1 MYCIQFCQVCILFFL
16 FTALFFLDIVIMKN
30 LKLIT
35 LITIFI
41 FEITCATSPTGRS
54 RILLV
59 KDPEMNQS
67 GIEAFQ
73 EIKSKTPIETGA
85 RQNTYVKCIANA
97 ILDVVNDDT
106 GVQSWE
112 IVVFKDDTANAFAL
126 PGGKIGVHTG
136 ILPVAKT
143 SGQLAAV
150 LGHEVAH
157 VLARH
162 GAERVSDAQI
172 VNKGMGAVGSAS
184 GNNSAVMGALGA
196 GAKFGVMLPFSRK
209 HESEADI
216 LGLEYM
222 AKAGFDPKESVEL
235 WKNMAAM
242 GGSKP
247 MEIMSTH
254 PSDETRMKQLNDKL
268 PDANKLYNEAIEKGK
283 RPNCSL

>member
-1 MYCIQFCQVCILFFL
+1 
-16 FTALFFLDIVIMKN
+16 MKN
-30 LKLIT
+30 LQLIS
-35 LITIFI
+35 LLIFI
-41 FEITCATSPTGRS
+41 LFGMSCASSPTGRS

-59 KDPEMNQS
+59 KDPEMNKM
-67 GIEAFQ
+67 GEDAFK
-73 EIKSKTPIETGA
+73 EIKTATPIETGS
-85 RQNTYVKCIANA
+85 RENTYVKCIADA
-97 ILDVVNDDT
+97 ILKVVADDT
-106 GVQSWE
+106 GVKAWE
-112 IVVFKDDTANAFAL
+112 VVVFKDNTANAFAL

-150 LGHEVAH
+150 MGHEVAH

-162 GAERVSDAQI
+162 GAERISDAQI
-172 VNKGMGAVGSAS
+172 MDKGMGAVGAAS
-184 GNNSAVMGALGA
+184 GNNKAVMGAIGA

-222 AKAGFDPKESVEL
+222 AKAGFDPIESIEL

-242 GGSKP
+242 SGGSKP

-254 PSDETRMKQLNDKL
+254 PSDDTRMKQLNEKL
-268 PDANKLYNEAIEKGK
+268 PDADKLYKEAIANGK
-283 RPNCSL
+283 NPGCSL

>member
-1 MYCIQFCQVCILFFL
+1 MRYLQLLTLFF
-16 FTALFFLDIVIMKN
+16 FVFS
-30 LKLIT
+30 
-35 LITIFI
+35 
-41 FEITCATSPTGRS
+41 CASSPTGRS

-59 KDPEMNQS
+59 KDPEINKM
-67 GIEAFQ
+67 GAEAFV
-73 EIKSKTPIETGA
+73 EMKAKVPIESGA
-85 RQNTYVKCIANA
+85 RENTYVKCIANA
-97 ILDVVNDDT
+97 IIGVIQDDT
-106 GVQSWE
+106 GVEKWE
-112 IVVFKDDTANAFAL
+112 VVVFRDNTPNAFAL

-150 LGHEVAH
+150 MGHEVAH

-162 GAERVSDAQI
+162 GAERMSDGQI
-172 VNKGMGAVGSAS
+172 MNKGMGAIGTATK
-184 GNNSAVMGALGA
+184 NNQAVMGAVSA
-196 GAKFGVMLPFSRK
+196 GAKFGFMLPFSRK

-242 GGSKP
+242 SGGSKP

-254 PSDETRMKQLNDKL
+254 PSDETRMKQLNEKI
-268 PDANKLYNEAIEKGK
+268 PDATKLYEAAKASGK
-283 RPNCSL
+283 NPGCSL

>member
-1 MYCIQFCQVCILFFL
+1 
-16 FTALFFLDIVIMKN
+16 MKN

-35 LITIFI
+35 LYTILLFG
-41 FEITCATSPTGRS
+41 ITCATSPTGRS

-59 KDPEMNQS
+59 KDAEMNQA
-67 GIEAFQ
+67 GTDAFQ

-85 RQNTYVKCIANA
+85 RQNAYVKCIANA
-97 ILDVVNDDT
+97 ILGVINDDT

-112 IVVFKDDTANAFAL
+112 VVVFRDETPNAFAL

-150 LGHEVAH
+150 MGHEVAH

-162 GAERVSDAQI
+162 GAERVSDSQI
-172 VNKGMGAVGSAS
+172 VNKGMGAVGAAS
-184 GNNSAVMGALGA
+184 GNNAAVMGAIGA

-222 AKAGFDPKESVEL
+222 AKAGFDPKESIDL

-254 PSDETRMKQLNDKL
+254 PSDETRMKQLNEKIPDADKL
-268 PDANKLYNEAIEKGK
+268 YKEALEKGK

>member
-1 MYCIQFCQVCILFFL
+1 MWYIFLSTLLRFFP
-16 FTALFFLDIVIMKN
+16 FQSKVFFETSLMKN
-30 LKLIT
+30 LQLIS
-35 LITIFI
+35 LILFI
-41 FEITCATSPTGRS
+41 LFNVTCATSPTGRS

-59 KDPEMNQS
+59 KDPEINKM
-67 GIEAFQ
+67 GEDAFK
-73 EIKSKTPIETGA
+73 EIKAATPIETGS
-85 RQNTYVKCIANA
+85 RENTYVKCIANA
-97 ILDVVNDDT
+97 ILKVVDDDT
-106 GVQSWE
+106 GVKSWE
-112 IVVFKDDTANAFAL
+112 VVVFKDNTANAFAL

-150 LGHEVAH
+150 MGHEVAH

-162 GAERVSDAQI
+162 GAERISDSQI
-172 VNKGMGAVGSAS
+172 MNKGMGAVGAAS
-184 GNNSAVMGALGA
+184 GNNTAVMGAIGA

-222 AKAGFDPKESVEL
+222 AKAGFDPKESIEL
-235 WKNMAAM
+235 WKNMNAM

-254 PSDETRMKQLNDKL
+254 PSDETRMKQLNEKL
-268 PDANKLYNEAIEKGK
+268 PDADKLYKEAIANGK
-283 RPNCSL
+283 NPGCSL